1 MKKNK
6 DLHKNIDI
14 KYDRNYIFS
23 EFWASNPNYEG
34 KKKIWND
41 FLIILFSS
49 PSSLP
54 PFFLSFLA
62 TFTVTKVIFQHFTFN
77 HTWLLLTF
85 NSEHIHQHLDLWK
98 WSAHSSESVMFI
110 RTWSLSVMLSCSTK
124 TRSHHRYEVEFI
136 VFFLLHSAQQ
146 PQIRLHEARFTA
158 QSSLCLPDMYI
169 YCFSRHSQ
177 KKDLSIETGSILTRY
192 AGGGMFDTNRRLVTR
207 WSSTDVQERR
217 RQ

>member
-1 MKKNK
+1 MT
-6 DLHKNIDI
+6 
-14 KYDRNYIFS
+14 NYIFS

-98 WSAHSSESVMFI
+98 WSANSSESVMFI

-124 TRSHHRYEVEFI
+124 TRSQTDMKWNLLFFSFYIQLSSHRSVCTKLVSQLKVHFVCRTCTSTALADIPKKKIY
-136 VFFLLHSAQQ
+136 LLKLALFSHAT
-146 PQIRLHEARFTA
+146 LEAG
-158 QSSLCLPDMYI
+158 C
-169 YCFSRHSQ
+169 
-177 KKDLSIETGSILTRY
+177 LTR
-192 AGGGMFDTNRRLVTR
+192 
-207 WSSTDVQERR
+207 TDG
-217 RQ
+217 